1 MGYPLLPSNDVFL
14 FWCFNEKCH
23 NDVSAKK
30 HQECFGACRSVV
42 ARRFVCPDIIWKSKY
57 FHKLK
62 ANTLFVNQMGCHIT
76 SVNAVYKFRNNKNVF
91 KAGYIY
97 YRDNI
102 KTLKHLKQQSE
113 LPMNQL
119 PRTPYYSLNQ
129 GETSLLKSAGWF
141 VVRMS
146 SLDKTKLM
154 KKSWPSG

>member
-1 MGYPLLPSNDVFL
+1 MCSNVLMKNVINTYPRRNS
-14 FWCFNEKCH
+14 KC
-23 NDVSAKK
+23 VEAR
-30 HQECFGACRSVV
+30 RSVV

-62 ANTLFVNQMGCHIT
+62 ANTLFVNQMGCHLT
-76 SVNAVYKFRNNKNVF
+76 SVNAVYKFINKNVF

-119 PRTPYYSLNQ
+119 PRTPYYSLN
-129 GETSLLKSAGWF
+129 
-141 VVRMS
+141 
-146 SLDKTKLM
+146 
-154 KKSWPSG
+154 